1 MERKKKNIIELTRIG
16 AEEYRRCSKLPV
28 KVALDNVRSLNNV
41 GSVMRTSDAFL
52 VDELLLCGITGTP
65 PNPEIH
71 KTALGAEESVEWT
84 HHEDTAA
91 ILATLQR
98 EGWKVCVLEQT
109 HNSVAL
115 NEFEPVA
122 GERYVIVAGNEIHGV
137 DQRVVDMADTVI
149 EIPQH
154 GTKHSLNVSVS
165 CGIAIWHFYEKLIN
179 NLTNIQNQECRK
191 L

>member
-1 MERKKKNIIELTRIG
+1 MDRRKKNIIELTRIG
-16 AEEYRRCSKLPV
+16 VEDYRRRGKLPL

-41 GSVMRTSDAFL
+41 GSVLRTSDAFL

-71 KTALGAEESVEWT
+71 KTALGAEESVAWS
-84 HHEDTAA
+84 HHDDTIEVLSA
-91 ILATLQR
+91 LQR

-109 HNSVAL
+109 YNSVAL
-115 NEFEPVA
+115 NEFVPSR
-122 GERYVIVAGNEIHGV
+122 GEKYIIVAGNEIHGV
-137 DQRVVDMADTVI
+137 DQRVVDMADVVI

-165 CGIAIWHFYEKLIN
+165 TAIAIWHFF
-179 NLTNIQNQECRK
+179 TAIQK
-191 L
+191 F

>member
-1 MERKKKNIIELTRIG
+1 MDRRKKNIIELTRIG
-16 AEEYRRCSKLPV
+16 LEEYRRSDKLPL

-41 GSVMRTSDAFL
+41 GSVLRTSDAFL

-71 KTALGAEESVEWT
+71 KTALGAEESVAWSY
-84 HHEDTAA
+84 HPDTVEVLSA
-91 ILATLQR
+91 QQK

-109 HNSVAL
+109 NNSVAL
-115 NEFEPVA
+115 NEFVP
-122 GERYVIVAGNEIHGV
+122 ERDGKYIIVAGNEIHGV
-137 DQRVVDMADTVI
+137 DQSVVDMADVVL

-165 CGIAIWHFYEKLIN
+165 TAIAIWHFYTSIL
-179 NLTNIQNQECRK
+179 QAR
-191 L
+191 